1 MKLPSYVLECLN
13 ALEAAGYPAYV
24 VGGCV
29 RDACLGLQPH
39 DYDICTAAVPQQ
51 TEAVFAGKKLV
62 LAGEK
67 HGTVGVVTAGGVV
80 EITTFRTEGAYR
92 DNRHPDWVKF
102 VDSVESDLA
111 RRDYTVN
118 AMAYSPTRG
127 FADPFGG
134 RVDLESKV
142 LRRWATL

>member
-13 ALEAAGYPAYV
+13 ALEAAGYPAYA

-67 HGTVGVVTAGGVV
+67 HGTVGVESGPQPLQAASAPWAARCWPRTWTRSCCGSCSAG
-80 EITTFRTEGAYR
+80 F
-92 DNRHPDWVKF
+92 WF
-102 VDSVESDLA
+102 WSDC
-111 RRDYTVN
+111 RR
-118 AMAYSPTRG
+118 S
-127 FADPFGG
+127 F
-134 RVDLESKV
+134 
-142 LRRWATL
+142 

>member
-13 ALEAAGYPAYV
+13 VLEAAGYPAYV

-80 EITTFRTEGAYR
+80 EITTFRR
-92 DNRHPDWVKF
+92 
-102 VDSVESDLA
+102 ESGC
-111 RRDYTVN
+111 R
-118 AMAYSPTRG
+118 
-127 FADPFGG
+127 
-134 RVDLESKV
+134 
-142 LRRWATL
+142 

>member
-1 MKLPSYVLECLN
+1 M
-13 ALEAAGYPAYV
+13 
-24 VGGCV
+24 

-51 TEAVFAGKKLV
+51 TEAVCAGKKLV

-127 FADPFGG
+127 FCRPLRRPGGFGIKSAAGGG
-134 RVDLESKV
+134 RSRDPVSGGLPADSARSAV
-142 LRRWATL
+142 RREIRPER

>member
-13 ALEAAGYPAYV
+13 ALEAAGYPAYA

-67 HGTVGVVTAGGVV
+67 HGTVGVVTAGAWW
-80 EITTFRTEGAYR
+80 RS
-92 DNRHPDWVKF
+92 PP
-102 VDSVESDLA
+102 SA
-111 RRDYTVN
+111 RRARTGTTG
-118 AMAYSPTRG
+118 TRTG
-127 FADPFGG
+127 
-134 RVDLESKV
+134 
-142 LRRWATL
+142 

>member
-51 TEAVFAGKKLV
+51 TEAVFAGRKLV

-67 HGTVGVVTAGGVV
+67 HGTVGVVGTVLV
-80 EITTFRTEGAYR
+80 EADHGLQFG
-92 DNRHPDWVKF
+92 N
-102 VDSVESDLA
+102 
-111 RRDYTVN
+111 
-118 AMAYSPTRG
+118 YSPQNRG
-127 FADPFGG
+127 KA
-134 RVDLESKV
+134 
-142 LRRWATL
+142 A

>member
-67 HGTVGVVTAGGVV
+67 HGTAWS
-80 EITTFRTEGAYR
+80 RRGAWWR
-92 DNRHPDWVKF
+92 SPP
-102 VDSVESDLA
+102 SA
-111 RRDYTVN
+111 RRARTGTTG
-118 AMAYSPTRG
+118 TRTG
-127 FADPFGG
+127 
-134 RVDLESKV
+134 
-142 LRRWATL
+142 

>member
-13 ALEAAGYPAYV
+13 ALEAAGYPAYA

-67 HGTVGVVTAGGVV
+67 HGTVGVVTAGG
-80 EITTFRTEGAYR
+80 GS
-92 DNRHPDWVKF
+92 PP
-102 VDSVESDLA
+102 SA
-111 RRDYTVN
+111 RRARTGTTG
-118 AMAYSPTRG
+118 TRTG
-127 FADPFGG
+127 
-134 RVDLESKV
+134 
-142 LRRWATL
+142 